1 VIDGILKFPSNSPSQ
16 VNTRK
21 LVQMR
26 LDDEFIKAIDIW
38 RTAQP
43 DMPARTKAIERLA
56 AIGLADQ
63 MLKAA
68 RRQKRQSPVAAETV

>member
-1 VIDGILKFPSNSPSQ
+1 
-16 VNTRK
+16 
-21 LVQMR
+21 MR

-43 DMPARTKAIERLA
+43 DIPPRTKAIERLA

-63 MLKAA
+63 MMRAA
-68 RRQKRQSPVAAETV
+68 RRRERKTLKTICQAAKLRALSGNL

>member
-1 VIDGILKFPSNSPSQ
+1 MIDGILKFPSTSPSQ

-43 DMPARTKAIERLA
+43 DMPPRTKAIERLA

-63 MLKAA
+63 MMKAA
-68 RRQKRQSPVAAETV
+68 RRQKRQSPVATETV

>member
-1 VIDGILKFPSNSPSQ
+1 MIDGILKFSGISSSQ

-26 LDDEFIKAIDIW
+26 LDAEFIKAIDIW

-43 DMPARTKAIERLA
+43 DMPARTEAIERLA

-63 MLKAA
+63 MLKTA
-68 RRQKRQSPVAAETV
+68 RRRERKK